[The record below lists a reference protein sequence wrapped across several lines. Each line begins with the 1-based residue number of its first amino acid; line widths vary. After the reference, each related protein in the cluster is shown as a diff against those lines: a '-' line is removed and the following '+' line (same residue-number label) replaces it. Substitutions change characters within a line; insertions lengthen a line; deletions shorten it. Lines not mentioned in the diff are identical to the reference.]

1 MEIKKNIPLND
12 KTWFETGGAAKYF
25 AEPVLIDDYK
35 SALDFVKKQ
44 NCEVFLLG
52 CGANILI
59 SDDGFNGLVIK
70 PANKNCEIIFAE
82 NEENNVLVRAGAG
95 TEIQKFINFCLSSNL
110 TGFEEFSGIPGTIGG
125 AVFINIHYFEFL
137 LSDFLISARVI
148 NKSTGEIVEVSRDWF
163 DFGYDKSKLH
173 DGNWILFDAV
183 FKLKKVDDIKT
194 AFAKGRSVEIIR
206 HRENRYPTERT
217 CGSFFQNFSPDEIN
231 FEINGKK
238 QIHIAYYLDKL
249 GIKGELSVGG
259 AHVSKKHANM
269 IENDGTATSTDILNL
284 ANKMR
289 ELVKEKYG
297 IVPKLECQLIGF

>member
-1 MEIKKNIPLND
+1 MEIQENIPLNN

-35 SALDFVKKQ
+35 SALDFAKQ
-44 NCEVFLLG
+44 KNCEVFLLG
-52 CGANILI
+52 CGANILM

-70 PANKNCEIIFAE
+70 PANKSCEIIFAE
-82 NEENNVLVRAGAG
+82 KDKNNVLARAGAG
-95 TEIQKFINFCLSSNL
+95 TKIDDFISFCLSSNL

-183 FKLKKVDDIKT
+183 FKLKKVDEIET
-194 AFAKGRSVEIIR
+194 AIARGRSIEIIR

-217 CGSFFQNFSPDEIN
+217 CGSFFQNFSPEEIN

-259 AHVSKKHANM
+259 AHVSRKHANM

-284 ANKMR
+284 AKKMR